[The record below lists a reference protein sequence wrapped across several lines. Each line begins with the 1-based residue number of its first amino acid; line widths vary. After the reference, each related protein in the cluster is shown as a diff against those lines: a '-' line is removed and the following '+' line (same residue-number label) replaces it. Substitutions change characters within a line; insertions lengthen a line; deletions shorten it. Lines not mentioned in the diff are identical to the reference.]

1 MKKFF
6 RSLDLQDLQLVSGI
20 SLLGY
25 GLFLVYPP
33 AALITIGSLL
43 LSPFLLSAWR
53 AK

>member
-1 MKKFF
+1 LKKLLSSF
-6 RSLDLQDLQLVSGI
+6 DLQDLQLVSGI
-20 SLLGY
+20 AMLGY

-33 AALITIGSLL
+33 AAFIVVGSLL

>member
-1 MKKFF
+1 MQKFL
-6 RSLDLQDLQLVSGI
+6 RLVDLQDLQLVSGI

-33 AALITIGSLL
+33 AAFITIGFLL